1 MKEGTKMK
9 AKNNFFKQLISIMTV
24 LSLLFMVLGIQGNN
38 EVKAATLATLPAP
51 INQIFPDADLAE
63 GIRAVLQK
71 ASVTDVV
78 TQEEL
83 ESITKLVVAG
93 EKVAS
98 IQGIEYLTNLEYLNL
113 NGNQITDISPLSN
126 LVKLTNLYI
135 GTNKIT
141 DISALQ
147 NLTNLR
153 ELYLNEDNISDI
165 SPLANLTK
173 MYSLNL
179 GANHNLSDLSPLSNM
194 TGLNYLTVTESK
206 VKDVTPIAN
215 LTDLYSLSL
224 NYNQIEDISPLAS
237 LTSLHYFTAYVN
249 QITDITPVANMTR
262 LNSLK
267 IGNNKITDLSPLANL
282 SQLTWL
288 EIGTNQIS
296 DINAVKDLTKLKMLN
311 VGSNQ
316 ISDIS
321 VLNNLSQ
328 LNSLFLNNNQLG
340 NEDMEVIGG
349 LTNLTTLFL
358 SQNHITDI
366 RPLASLSKMDSADFA
381 NQVIKKPARN
391 FSKTLSVPNNITSI
405 DGTLVTP
412 KTISNNGTYDA
423 PNVNWSSPS
432 YLPEVRYT
440 FKQDVAVGS
449 TTSSYT
455 GIIIQPLNEPVDY
468 NVTFNID
475 GNTSEV
481 KTVTEEDLI
490 PEPANPT
497 KQGYTFDGW
506 YDAETG
512 GTKWDFTTGQMP
524 ANDLM
529 LYAHFSVNS
538 YQVNFDI
545 DGAVMNEAVVYDTL
559 LNEPTAPTKQ
569 GYTFDGWY
577 DAETGGNKWDFKTM
591 KMPAND
597 VTLYAHFTVSS
608 YQVNFDID
616 GAVTNEAIVYDTLLN
631 EPATP
636 TKQGYTFDGWYDAET
651 GGNKWDFKTMKIPA
665 NDVTLYAHFTINNY
679 QANFDI
685 DGSVTNETITYDTLL
700 NEPTAPTKQG
710 FLFDGWYDAEVGGTK
725 WDFNTMKMPANDIT
739 LYAHFSKETP
749 LIPSPSDE
757 SDSKPTNGSITIN
770 EPSATSM
777 PVQNNNITVT
787 AGENT
792 PELTTAKLPK
802 TGDNNPW
809 QTLFAGIL
817 LSSSA
822 FYIWRKKA

>member
-1 MKEGTKMK
+1 MK

-38 EVKAATLATLPAP
+38 EVKAATLATPPAP

-651 GGNKWDFKTMKIPA
+651 GGNKWDFKTMKMPA

-710 FLFDGWYDAEVGGTK
+710 FLFDGWYDEEVGGTK
-725 WDFNTMKMPANDIT
+725 WDFNTMKMPANDIN

-777 PVQNNNITVT
+777 PAQNNNITVT

>member
-1 MKEGTKMK
+1 MK

-63 GIRAVLQK
+63 GIRVVLQK

-440 FKQDVAVGS
+440 FKQDVVVGS

-490 PEPANPT
+490 PEPAN
-497 KQGYTFDGW
+497 
-506 YDAETG
+506 
-512 GTKWDFTTGQMP
+512 
-524 ANDLM
+524 
-529 LYAHFSVNS
+529 
-538 YQVNFDI
+538 
-545 DGAVMNEAVVYDTL
+545 
-559 LNEPTAPTKQ
+559 PTKQ

-651 GGNKWDFKTMKIPA
+651 GGNKWDFKTMKMPA

-725 WDFNTMKMPANDIT
+725 WDFNTMKMPANDIN

-777 PVQNNNITVT
+777 PAQNNNITVT

>member
-1 MKEGTKMK
+1 MK

-38 EVKAATLATLPAP
+38 EVKAATLATPPAP

-490 PEPANPT
+490 PEPTNPT

-538 YQVNFDI
+538 YQVNFEI

-616 GAVTNEAIVYDTLLN
+616 GAVTNEAIVYDALLN

-651 GGNKWDFKTMKIPA
+651 GGNKWDFKTMKMPA

-685 DGSVTNETITYDTLL
+685 DGAVTNETITYDTLL

-725 WDFNTMKMPANDIT
+725 WDFNTMKMPANDIN

-777 PVQNNNITVT
+777 PAQNNNITVT

>member
-1 MKEGTKMK
+1 MK

-38 EVKAATLATLPAP
+38 EVKAATLATPPAP

-237 LTSLHYFTAYVN
+237 LISLHYFTAYVN

-455 GIIIQPLNEPVDY
+455 GIIIQPLNEPLDY

-651 GGNKWDFKTMKIPA
+651 GGNKWDFKTMKMPA

-725 WDFNTMKMPANDIT
+725 WDFNTMKMPANDIN

-777 PVQNNNITVT
+777 PAQNNNITVT

>member
-1 MKEGTKMK
+1 
-9 AKNNFFKQLISIMTV
+9 
-24 LSLLFMVLGIQGNN
+24 
-38 EVKAATLATLPAP
+38 
-51 INQIFPDADLAE
+51 
-63 GIRAVLQK
+63 
-71 ASVTDVV
+71 
-78 TQEEL
+78 
-83 ESITKLVVAG
+83 
-93 EKVAS
+93 
-98 IQGIEYLTNLEYLNL
+98 
-113 NGNQITDISPLSN
+113 
-126 LVKLTNLYI
+126 
-135 GTNKIT
+135 
-141 DISALQ
+141 
-147 NLTNLR
+147 
-153 ELYLNEDNISDI
+153 
-165 SPLANLTK
+165 
-173 MYSLNL
+173 
-179 GANHNLSDLSPLSNM
+179 
-194 TGLNYLTVTESK
+194 
-206 VKDVTPIAN
+206 
-215 LTDLYSLSL
+215 
-224 NYNQIEDISPLAS
+224 
-237 LTSLHYFTAYVN
+237 
-249 QITDITPVANMTR
+249 
-262 LNSLK
+262 
-267 IGNNKITDLSPLANL
+267 
-282 SQLTWL
+282 L

-490 PEPANPT
+490 PEPTNPT

-616 GAVTNEAIVYDTLLN
+616 GAVTNEAIVYDALLN

-651 GGNKWDFKTMKIPA
+651 GGNKWDFKTMKMPA

-685 DGSVTNETITYDTLL
+685 DGAVTNETITYDTLL

-725 WDFNTMKMPANDIT
+725 WDFNTMKMPANDIN

-777 PVQNNNITVT
+777 PAQNNNITVT

>member
-1 MKEGTKMK
+1 
-9 AKNNFFKQLISIMTV
+9 MTV

>member
-1 MKEGTKMK
+1 
-9 AKNNFFKQLISIMTV
+9 
-24 LSLLFMVLGIQGNN
+24 
-38 EVKAATLATLPAP
+38 
-51 INQIFPDADLAE
+51 
-63 GIRAVLQK
+63 
-71 ASVTDVV
+71 
-78 TQEEL
+78 
-83 ESITKLVVAG
+83 
-93 EKVAS
+93 
-98 IQGIEYLTNLEYLNL
+98 
-113 NGNQITDISPLSN
+113 
-126 LVKLTNLYI
+126 
-135 GTNKIT
+135 
-141 DISALQ
+141 
-147 NLTNLR
+147 
-153 ELYLNEDNISDI
+153 
-165 SPLANLTK
+165 
-173 MYSLNL
+173 
-179 GANHNLSDLSPLSNM
+179 
-194 TGLNYLTVTESK
+194 
-206 VKDVTPIAN
+206 
-215 LTDLYSLSL
+215 
-224 NYNQIEDISPLAS
+224 
-237 LTSLHYFTAYVN
+237 LHYFTAYVN

>member
-1 MKEGTKMK
+1 MK

-591 KMPAND
+591 KIPAND

>member
-1 MKEGTKMK
+1 MK

-490 PEPANPT
+490 PEPTNPT

-529 LYAHFSVNS
+529 LYTHFSVNS

-651 GGNKWDFKTMKIPA
+651 GGNKWDFKTMKMPA

-777 PVQNNNITVT
+777 PAQNNNITVT

>member
-1 MKEGTKMK
+1 
-9 AKNNFFKQLISIMTV
+9 
-24 LSLLFMVLGIQGNN
+24 
-38 EVKAATLATLPAP
+38 
-51 INQIFPDADLAE
+51 
-63 GIRAVLQK
+63 
-71 ASVTDVV
+71 
-78 TQEEL
+78 
-83 ESITKLVVAG
+83 
-93 EKVAS
+93 
-98 IQGIEYLTNLEYLNL
+98 
-113 NGNQITDISPLSN
+113 
-126 LVKLTNLYI
+126 
-135 GTNKIT
+135 
-141 DISALQ
+141 
-147 NLTNLR
+147 
-153 ELYLNEDNISDI
+153 
-165 SPLANLTK
+165 
-173 MYSLNL
+173 
-179 GANHNLSDLSPLSNM
+179 
-194 TGLNYLTVTESK
+194 
-206 VKDVTPIAN
+206 
-215 LTDLYSLSL
+215 
-224 NYNQIEDISPLAS
+224 
-237 LTSLHYFTAYVN
+237 
-249 QITDITPVANMTR
+249 
-262 LNSLK
+262 
-267 IGNNKITDLSPLANL
+267 DLSPLANL

-391 FSKTLSVPNNITSI
+391 FLKTLSVPNNITSI

-455 GIIIQPLNEPVDY
+455 GIIIQPLNEPLDY

-651 GGNKWDFKTMKIPA
+651 GGNKWDFKTMKMPA

-685 DGSVTNETITYDTLL
+685 DGAVTNETITYDTLL

-770 EPSATSM
+770 EPSAISM
-777 PVQNNNITVT
+777 PAQNSNITVT

>member
-1 MKEGTKMK
+1 
-9 AKNNFFKQLISIMTV
+9 
-24 LSLLFMVLGIQGNN
+24 
-38 EVKAATLATLPAP
+38 
-51 INQIFPDADLAE
+51 
-63 GIRAVLQK
+63 
-71 ASVTDVV
+71 
-78 TQEEL
+78 
-83 ESITKLVVAG
+83 
-93 EKVAS
+93 
-98 IQGIEYLTNLEYLNL
+98 
-113 NGNQITDISPLSN
+113 
-126 LVKLTNLYI
+126 
-135 GTNKIT
+135 
-141 DISALQ
+141 
-147 NLTNLR
+147 
-153 ELYLNEDNISDI
+153 
-165 SPLANLTK
+165 
-173 MYSLNL
+173 
-179 GANHNLSDLSPLSNM
+179 LSNM

-391 FSKTLSVPNNITSI
+391 FLKTLSVPNNITSI

-455 GIIIQPLNEPVDY
+455 GIIIQPLNEPLDY

-651 GGNKWDFKTMKIPA
+651 GGNKWDFKTMKMPA

-685 DGSVTNETITYDTLL
+685 DGAVTNETITYDTLL

-770 EPSATSM
+770 EPSAISM
-777 PVQNNNITVT
+777 PAQNSNITVT

>member
-1 MKEGTKMK
+1 MK

-340 NEDMEVIGG
+340 NEGMEVIGG

-440 FKQDVAVGS
+440 FKQDVVVGS

-490 PEPANPT
+490 PEPAN
-497 KQGYTFDGW
+497 
-506 YDAETG
+506 
-512 GTKWDFTTGQMP
+512 
-524 ANDLM
+524 
-529 LYAHFSVNS
+529 
-538 YQVNFDI
+538 
-545 DGAVMNEAVVYDTL
+545 
-559 LNEPTAPTKQ
+559 PTKQ

-651 GGNKWDFKTMKIPA
+651 GGNKWDFKTMKMPA

-725 WDFNTMKMPANDIT
+725 WDFNTMKMPANDIN

-777 PVQNNNITVT
+777 PAQNNNITVT

>member
-1 MKEGTKMK
+1 
-9 AKNNFFKQLISIMTV
+9 
-24 LSLLFMVLGIQGNN
+24 
-38 EVKAATLATLPAP
+38 
-51 INQIFPDADLAE
+51 
-63 GIRAVLQK
+63 
-71 ASVTDVV
+71 
-78 TQEEL
+78 
-83 ESITKLVVAG
+83 
-93 EKVAS
+93 
-98 IQGIEYLTNLEYLNL
+98 
-113 NGNQITDISPLSN
+113 
-126 LVKLTNLYI
+126 
-135 GTNKIT
+135 
-141 DISALQ
+141 
-147 NLTNLR
+147 
-153 ELYLNEDNISDI
+153 
-165 SPLANLTK
+165 
-173 MYSLNL
+173 
-179 GANHNLSDLSPLSNM
+179 
-194 TGLNYLTVTESK
+194 
-206 VKDVTPIAN
+206 
-215 LTDLYSLSL
+215 
-224 NYNQIEDISPLAS
+224 
-237 LTSLHYFTAYVN
+237 
-249 QITDITPVANMTR
+249 VANMTR

-391 FSKTLSVPNNITSI
+391 FLKTLSVPNNITSI

-455 GIIIQPLNEPVDY
+455 GIIIQPLNEPLDY

-651 GGNKWDFKTMKIPA
+651 GGNKWDFKTMKMPA

-685 DGSVTNETITYDTLL
+685 DGAVTNETITYDTLL

-770 EPSATSM
+770 EPSAISM
-777 PVQNNNITVT
+777 PAQNSNITVT

>member
-1 MKEGTKMK
+1 
-9 AKNNFFKQLISIMTV
+9 
-24 LSLLFMVLGIQGNN
+24 
-38 EVKAATLATLPAP
+38 
-51 INQIFPDADLAE
+51 
-63 GIRAVLQK
+63 
-71 ASVTDVV
+71 
-78 TQEEL
+78 
-83 ESITKLVVAG
+83 
-93 EKVAS
+93 
-98 IQGIEYLTNLEYLNL
+98 
-113 NGNQITDISPLSN
+113 
-126 LVKLTNLYI
+126 
-135 GTNKIT
+135 
-141 DISALQ
+141 
-147 NLTNLR
+147 
-153 ELYLNEDNISDI
+153 
-165 SPLANLTK
+165 
-173 MYSLNL
+173 
-179 GANHNLSDLSPLSNM
+179 
-194 TGLNYLTVTESK
+194 
-206 VKDVTPIAN
+206 
-215 LTDLYSLSL
+215 
-224 NYNQIEDISPLAS
+224 
-237 LTSLHYFTAYVN
+237 
-249 QITDITPVANMTR
+249 
-262 LNSLK
+262 
-267 IGNNKITDLSPLANL
+267 DLSPLANL

>member
-1 MKEGTKMK
+1 MK

-38 EVKAATLATLPAP
+38 EVKAATLATPPAP

-328 LNSLFLNNNQLG
+328 LNSLFLNNNQLE

-490 PEPANPT
+490 PEPTNPT

-616 GAVTNEAIVYDTLLN
+616 GAVTNEAIVYDALLN

-651 GGNKWDFKTMKIPA
+651 GGNKWDFKTMKMPA

-685 DGSVTNETITYDTLL
+685 DGAVTNETITYDTLL

-725 WDFNTMKMPANDIT
+725 WDFNTMKMPANDIN

-777 PVQNNNITVT
+777 PAQNNNITVT

>member
-1 MKEGTKMK
+1 
-9 AKNNFFKQLISIMTV
+9 
-24 LSLLFMVLGIQGNN
+24 
-38 EVKAATLATLPAP
+38 
-51 INQIFPDADLAE
+51 
-63 GIRAVLQK
+63 
-71 ASVTDVV
+71 
-78 TQEEL
+78 
-83 ESITKLVVAG
+83 
-93 EKVAS
+93 
-98 IQGIEYLTNLEYLNL
+98 
-113 NGNQITDISPLSN
+113 
-126 LVKLTNLYI
+126 
-135 GTNKIT
+135 
-141 DISALQ
+141 
-147 NLTNLR
+147 R

-391 FSKTLSVPNNITSI
+391 FLKTLSVPNNITSI

-455 GIIIQPLNEPVDY
+455 GIIIQPLNEPLDY

-651 GGNKWDFKTMKIPA
+651 GGNKWDFKTMKMPA

-685 DGSVTNETITYDTLL
+685 DGAVTNETITYDTLL

-770 EPSATSM
+770 EPSAISM
-777 PVQNNNITVT
+777 PAQNSNITVT

>member
-1 MKEGTKMK
+1 M
-9 AKNNFFKQLISIMTV
+9 
-24 LSLLFMVLGIQGNN
+24 
-38 EVKAATLATLPAP
+38 
-51 INQIFPDADLAE
+51 
-63 GIRAVLQK
+63 
-71 ASVTDVV
+71 
-78 TQEEL
+78 
-83 ESITKLVVAG
+83 
-93 EKVAS
+93 
-98 IQGIEYLTNLEYLNL
+98 
-113 NGNQITDISPLSN
+113 
-126 LVKLTNLYI
+126 
-135 GTNKIT
+135 
-141 DISALQ
+141 Q

>member
-1 MKEGTKMK
+1 
-9 AKNNFFKQLISIMTV
+9 
-24 LSLLFMVLGIQGNN
+24 
-38 EVKAATLATLPAP
+38 
-51 INQIFPDADLAE
+51 
-63 GIRAVLQK
+63 
-71 ASVTDVV
+71 
-78 TQEEL
+78 
-83 ESITKLVVAG
+83 
-93 EKVAS
+93 
-98 IQGIEYLTNLEYLNL
+98 
-113 NGNQITDISPLSN
+113 
-126 LVKLTNLYI
+126 
-135 GTNKIT
+135 
-141 DISALQ
+141 
-147 NLTNLR
+147 
-153 ELYLNEDNISDI
+153 
-165 SPLANLTK
+165 
-173 MYSLNL
+173 
-179 GANHNLSDLSPLSNM
+179 
-194 TGLNYLTVTESK
+194 
-206 VKDVTPIAN
+206 
-215 LTDLYSLSL
+215 
-224 NYNQIEDISPLAS
+224 
-237 LTSLHYFTAYVN
+237 
-249 QITDITPVANMTR
+249 
-262 LNSLK
+262 
-267 IGNNKITDLSPLANL
+267 
-282 SQLTWL
+282 WL

-391 FSKTLSVPNNITSI
+391 FLKTLSVPNNITSI

-455 GIIIQPLNEPVDY
+455 GIIIQPLNEPLDY

-651 GGNKWDFKTMKIPA
+651 GGNKWDFKTMKMPA

-685 DGSVTNETITYDTLL
+685 DGAVTNETITYDTLL

-770 EPSATSM
+770 EPSAISM
-777 PVQNNNITVT
+777 PAQNSNITVT

>member
-1 MKEGTKMK
+1 
-9 AKNNFFKQLISIMTV
+9 
-24 LSLLFMVLGIQGNN
+24 
-38 EVKAATLATLPAP
+38 
-51 INQIFPDADLAE
+51 
-63 GIRAVLQK
+63 
-71 ASVTDVV
+71 
-78 TQEEL
+78 
-83 ESITKLVVAG
+83 
-93 EKVAS
+93 
-98 IQGIEYLTNLEYLNL
+98 
-113 NGNQITDISPLSN
+113 
-126 LVKLTNLYI
+126 
-135 GTNKIT
+135 
-141 DISALQ
+141 
-147 NLTNLR
+147 
-153 ELYLNEDNISDI
+153 
-165 SPLANLTK
+165 
-173 MYSLNL
+173 
-179 GANHNLSDLSPLSNM
+179 
-194 TGLNYLTVTESK
+194 
-206 VKDVTPIAN
+206 
-215 LTDLYSLSL
+215 
-224 NYNQIEDISPLAS
+224 
-237 LTSLHYFTAYVN
+237 
-249 QITDITPVANMTR
+249 ITPVANMTR

-391 FSKTLSVPNNITSI
+391 FLKTLSVPNNITSI

-455 GIIIQPLNEPVDY
+455 GIIIQPLNEPLDY

-651 GGNKWDFKTMKIPA
+651 GGNKWDFKTMKMPA

-685 DGSVTNETITYDTLL
+685 DGAVTNETITYDTLL

-770 EPSATSM
+770 EPSAISM
-777 PVQNNNITVT
+777 PAQNSNITVT

>member
-1 MKEGTKMK
+1 MK

-38 EVKAATLATLPAP
+38 EVKAATLATPPAP

-440 FKQDVAVGS
+440 FKQDVVVGS

-559 LNEPTAPTKQ
+559 FNEPTAPTKQ

-651 GGNKWDFKTMKIPA
+651 GGNKWDFKTMKMPA

-725 WDFNTMKMPANDIT
+725 WDFNTMKMPANDIN

-777 PVQNNNITVT
+777 PAQNNNITVT

>member
-1 MKEGTKMK
+1 MK

-38 EVKAATLATLPAP
+38 EVKAATLATPPAP

-126 LVKLTNLYI
+126 LVELTNLYI

-440 FKQDVAVGS
+440 FKQDVVVGS

-651 GGNKWDFKTMKIPA
+651 GGNKWDFKTMKMPA

-725 WDFNTMKMPANDIT
+725 WDFNTMKMPANDIN

-777 PVQNNNITVT
+777 PAQNNNITVT

>member
-1 MKEGTKMK
+1 MK

-179 GANHNLSDLSPLSNM
+179 GANHNLSNLSPLSNM

>member
-1 MKEGTKMK
+1 
-9 AKNNFFKQLISIMTV
+9 MTV

-38 EVKAATLATLPAP
+38 EVKAATLATPPAP

-651 GGNKWDFKTMKIPA
+651 GGNKWDFKTMKMPA

-725 WDFNTMKMPANDIT
+725 WDFNTMKMPANDIN

-777 PVQNNNITVT
+777 PAQNNNITVT

>member
-1 MKEGTKMK
+1 
-9 AKNNFFKQLISIMTV
+9 
-24 LSLLFMVLGIQGNN
+24 
-38 EVKAATLATLPAP
+38 
-51 INQIFPDADLAE
+51 
-63 GIRAVLQK
+63 
-71 ASVTDVV
+71 
-78 TQEEL
+78 
-83 ESITKLVVAG
+83 
-93 EKVAS
+93 
-98 IQGIEYLTNLEYLNL
+98 
-113 NGNQITDISPLSN
+113 
-126 LVKLTNLYI
+126 
-135 GTNKIT
+135 
-141 DISALQ
+141 
-147 NLTNLR
+147 

-651 GGNKWDFKTMKIPA
+651 GGNKWDFKTMKMPA
-665 NDVTLYAHFTINNY
+665 KDVTLYAHFTINNY

-777 PVQNNNITVT
+777 PAQNNNITVT

>member
-1 MKEGTKMK
+1 
-9 AKNNFFKQLISIMTV
+9 
-24 LSLLFMVLGIQGNN
+24 
-38 EVKAATLATLPAP
+38 
-51 INQIFPDADLAE
+51 
-63 GIRAVLQK
+63 
-71 ASVTDVV
+71 
-78 TQEEL
+78 
-83 ESITKLVVAG
+83 
-93 EKVAS
+93 
-98 IQGIEYLTNLEYLNL
+98 
-113 NGNQITDISPLSN
+113 
-126 LVKLTNLYI
+126 
-135 GTNKIT
+135 
-141 DISALQ
+141 
-147 NLTNLR
+147 
-153 ELYLNEDNISDI
+153 
-165 SPLANLTK
+165 
-173 MYSLNL
+173 
-179 GANHNLSDLSPLSNM
+179 
-194 TGLNYLTVTESK
+194 
-206 VKDVTPIAN
+206 
-215 LTDLYSLSL
+215 
-224 NYNQIEDISPLAS
+224 
-237 LTSLHYFTAYVN
+237 
-249 QITDITPVANMTR
+249 
-262 LNSLK
+262 
-267 IGNNKITDLSPLANL
+267 
-282 SQLTWL
+282 L
-288 EIGTNQIS
+288 EIVTNQIS
-296 DINAVKDLTKLKMLN
+296 DIIAVKALTKLKTVN
-311 VGSNQ
+311 VGSNE

>member
-1 MKEGTKMK
+1 
-9 AKNNFFKQLISIMTV
+9 MTV

-38 EVKAATLATLPAP
+38 EVKAATLATPPAP

-340 NEDMEVIGG
+340 NEDMEVIDG

-651 GGNKWDFKTMKIPA
+651 GGNKWDFKTMKMPA

-777 PVQNNNITVT
+777 PAQNNNITVT

>member
-1 MKEGTKMK
+1 MK

-38 EVKAATLATLPAP
+38 EVKAATLATPPAP

-490 PEPANPT
+490 PEPTNPT
-497 KQGYTFDGW
+497 KQGYTFDVW

-616 GAVTNEAIVYDTLLN
+616 GAVTNEAIVYDALLN

-651 GGNKWDFKTMKIPA
+651 GGNKWDFKTMKMPA

-685 DGSVTNETITYDTLL
+685 DGAVTNETITYDTLL

-725 WDFNTMKMPANDIT
+725 WDFNTMKMPANDIN

-777 PVQNNNITVT
+777 PAQNNNITVT

>member
-1 MKEGTKMK
+1 MK

-440 FKQDVAVGS
+440 FKQDVVVGS

-455 GIIIQPLNEPVDY
+455 GIIIQPLNEPVYY

-490 PEPANPT
+490 PEPAN
-497 KQGYTFDGW
+497 
-506 YDAETG
+506 
-512 GTKWDFTTGQMP
+512 
-524 ANDLM
+524 
-529 LYAHFSVNS
+529 
-538 YQVNFDI
+538 
-545 DGAVMNEAVVYDTL
+545 
-559 LNEPTAPTKQ
+559 PTKQ

-651 GGNKWDFKTMKIPA
+651 GGNKWDFKTMKMPA

-725 WDFNTMKMPANDIT
+725 WDFNTMKMPANDIN

-777 PVQNNNITVT
+777 PAQNNNITVT

>member
-1 MKEGTKMK
+1 
-9 AKNNFFKQLISIMTV
+9 
-24 LSLLFMVLGIQGNN
+24 
-38 EVKAATLATLPAP
+38 
-51 INQIFPDADLAE
+51 
-63 GIRAVLQK
+63 
-71 ASVTDVV
+71 
-78 TQEEL
+78 
-83 ESITKLVVAG
+83 
-93 EKVAS
+93 
-98 IQGIEYLTNLEYLNL
+98 
-113 NGNQITDISPLSN
+113 
-126 LVKLTNLYI
+126 
-135 GTNKIT
+135 
-141 DISALQ
+141 
-147 NLTNLR
+147 
-153 ELYLNEDNISDI
+153 
-165 SPLANLTK
+165 
-173 MYSLNL
+173 
-179 GANHNLSDLSPLSNM
+179 
-194 TGLNYLTVTESK
+194 
-206 VKDVTPIAN
+206 
-215 LTDLYSLSL
+215 
-224 NYNQIEDISPLAS
+224 AS

-440 FKQDVAVGS
+440 FKQDVVVGS

-651 GGNKWDFKTMKIPA
+651 GGNKWDFKTMKMPA

-725 WDFNTMKMPANDIT
+725 WDFNTMKMPANDIN

-777 PVQNNNITVT
+777 PAQNNNITVT

>member
-1 MKEGTKMK
+1 MK

-38 EVKAATLATLPAP
+38 EVKAATLATPPAP

-490 PEPANPT
+490 PEPTNPT

-616 GAVTNEAIVYDTLLN
+616 GAVTNEAIVYDALLN

-651 GGNKWDFKTMKIPA
+651 GGNKWDFKTMKMPA

-685 DGSVTNETITYDTLL
+685 DGAVTNETITYDTLL
-700 NEPTAPTKQG
+700 NEPTAPTKQS

-725 WDFNTMKMPANDIT
+725 WDFNTMKMPANDIN

-777 PVQNNNITVT
+777 PAQNNNITVT

>member
-1 MKEGTKMK
+1 MK

-179 GANHNLSDLSPLSNM
+179 GANHNLSDLSPLSSM

>member
-1 MKEGTKMK
+1 
-9 AKNNFFKQLISIMTV
+9 
-24 LSLLFMVLGIQGNN
+24 
-38 EVKAATLATLPAP
+38 
-51 INQIFPDADLAE
+51 
-63 GIRAVLQK
+63 
-71 ASVTDVV
+71 
-78 TQEEL
+78 
-83 ESITKLVVAG
+83 
-93 EKVAS
+93 
-98 IQGIEYLTNLEYLNL
+98 
-113 NGNQITDISPLSN
+113 
-126 LVKLTNLYI
+126 
-135 GTNKIT
+135 
-141 DISALQ
+141 
-147 NLTNLR
+147 
-153 ELYLNEDNISDI
+153 
-165 SPLANLTK
+165 
-173 MYSLNL
+173 
-179 GANHNLSDLSPLSNM
+179 
-194 TGLNYLTVTESK
+194 
-206 VKDVTPIAN
+206 
-215 LTDLYSLSL
+215 
-224 NYNQIEDISPLAS
+224 
-237 LTSLHYFTAYVN
+237 
-249 QITDITPVANMTR
+249 
-262 LNSLK
+262 
-267 IGNNKITDLSPLANL
+267 PLANL

-490 PEPANPT
+490 PEPTNPT

-616 GAVTNEAIVYDTLLN
+616 GAVTNEAIVYDALLN

-651 GGNKWDFKTMKIPA
+651 GGNKWDFKTMKMPA

-685 DGSVTNETITYDTLL
+685 DGAVTNETITYDTLL

-725 WDFNTMKMPANDIT
+725 WDFNTMKMPANDIN

-777 PVQNNNITVT
+777 PAQNNNITVT

>member
-1 MKEGTKMK
+1 
-9 AKNNFFKQLISIMTV
+9 
-24 LSLLFMVLGIQGNN
+24 
-38 EVKAATLATLPAP
+38 
-51 INQIFPDADLAE
+51 
-63 GIRAVLQK
+63 
-71 ASVTDVV
+71 
-78 TQEEL
+78 
-83 ESITKLVVAG
+83 
-93 EKVAS
+93 
-98 IQGIEYLTNLEYLNL
+98 
-113 NGNQITDISPLSN
+113 
-126 LVKLTNLYI
+126 
-135 GTNKIT
+135 
-141 DISALQ
+141 
-147 NLTNLR
+147 
-153 ELYLNEDNISDI
+153 
-165 SPLANLTK
+165 ANLTK

-490 PEPANPT
+490 PEPTNPT

-616 GAVTNEAIVYDTLLN
+616 GAVTNEAIVYDALLN

-651 GGNKWDFKTMKIPA
+651 GGNKWDFKTMKMPA

-685 DGSVTNETITYDTLL
+685 DGAVTNETITYDTLL

-725 WDFNTMKMPANDIT
+725 WDFNTMKMPANDIN

-777 PVQNNNITVT
+777 PAQNNNITVT

>member
-1 MKEGTKMK
+1 
-9 AKNNFFKQLISIMTV
+9 
-24 LSLLFMVLGIQGNN
+24 
-38 EVKAATLATLPAP
+38 
-51 INQIFPDADLAE
+51 
-63 GIRAVLQK
+63 
-71 ASVTDVV
+71 
-78 TQEEL
+78 
-83 ESITKLVVAG
+83 
-93 EKVAS
+93 
-98 IQGIEYLTNLEYLNL
+98 
-113 NGNQITDISPLSN
+113 
-126 LVKLTNLYI
+126 
-135 GTNKIT
+135 
-141 DISALQ
+141 
-147 NLTNLR
+147 
-153 ELYLNEDNISDI
+153 
-165 SPLANLTK
+165 
-173 MYSLNL
+173 
-179 GANHNLSDLSPLSNM
+179 
-194 TGLNYLTVTESK
+194 
-206 VKDVTPIAN
+206 
-215 LTDLYSLSL
+215 
-224 NYNQIEDISPLAS
+224 
-237 LTSLHYFTAYVN
+237 
-249 QITDITPVANMTR
+249 R

>member
-1 MKEGTKMK
+1 MK

-38 EVKAATLATLPAP
+38 EVKAATLATPPAP

-206 VKDVTPIAN
+206 AKDVTPIAN

-651 GGNKWDFKTMKIPA
+651 GGNKWDFKTMKMPA

-685 DGSVTNETITYDTLL
+685 DGAVTNETITYDTLL

-725 WDFNTMKMPANDIT
+725 WDFNTMKMPANDIN

-777 PVQNNNITVT
+777 PAQNNNITVT

>member
-1 MKEGTKMK
+1 
-9 AKNNFFKQLISIMTV
+9 
-24 LSLLFMVLGIQGNN
+24 
-38 EVKAATLATLPAP
+38 
-51 INQIFPDADLAE
+51 
-63 GIRAVLQK
+63 
-71 ASVTDVV
+71 
-78 TQEEL
+78 
-83 ESITKLVVAG
+83 
-93 EKVAS
+93 
-98 IQGIEYLTNLEYLNL
+98 
-113 NGNQITDISPLSN
+113 
-126 LVKLTNLYI
+126 
-135 GTNKIT
+135 
-141 DISALQ
+141 
-147 NLTNLR
+147 
-153 ELYLNEDNISDI
+153 
-165 SPLANLTK
+165 
-173 MYSLNL
+173 
-179 GANHNLSDLSPLSNM
+179 
-194 TGLNYLTVTESK
+194 
-206 VKDVTPIAN
+206 
-215 LTDLYSLSL
+215 
-224 NYNQIEDISPLAS
+224 
-237 LTSLHYFTAYVN
+237 
-249 QITDITPVANMTR
+249 
-262 LNSLK
+262 K

>member
-1 MKEGTKMK
+1 
-9 AKNNFFKQLISIMTV
+9 
-24 LSLLFMVLGIQGNN
+24 
-38 EVKAATLATLPAP
+38 
-51 INQIFPDADLAE
+51 
-63 GIRAVLQK
+63 
-71 ASVTDVV
+71 
-78 TQEEL
+78 
-83 ESITKLVVAG
+83 
-93 EKVAS
+93 
-98 IQGIEYLTNLEYLNL
+98 
-113 NGNQITDISPLSN
+113 
-126 LVKLTNLYI
+126 
-135 GTNKIT
+135 
-141 DISALQ
+141 
-147 NLTNLR
+147 
-153 ELYLNEDNISDI
+153 
-165 SPLANLTK
+165 
-173 MYSLNL
+173 
-179 GANHNLSDLSPLSNM
+179 
-194 TGLNYLTVTESK
+194 VTESK

-490 PEPANPT
+490 PEPTNPT

-616 GAVTNEAIVYDTLLN
+616 GAVTNEAIVYDALLN

-651 GGNKWDFKTMKIPA
+651 GGNKWDFKTMKMPA

-685 DGSVTNETITYDTLL
+685 DGAVTNETITYDTLL

-725 WDFNTMKMPANDIT
+725 WDFNTMKMPANDIN

-777 PVQNNNITVT
+777 PAQNNNITVT

>member
-1 MKEGTKMK
+1 MK

-38 EVKAATLATLPAP
+38 EVKAATLATPPAP

-490 PEPANPT
+490 PEPTNPT

-559 LNEPTAPTKQ
+559 LNEPTPPTKQ

-616 GAVTNEAIVYDTLLN
+616 GAVTNEAIVYDALLN

-651 GGNKWDFKTMKIPA
+651 GGNKWDFKTMKMPA

-685 DGSVTNETITYDTLL
+685 DGAVTNETITYDTLL

-725 WDFNTMKMPANDIT
+725 WDFNTMKMPANDIN

-777 PVQNNNITVT
+777 PAQNNNITVT

>member
-1 MKEGTKMK
+1 
-9 AKNNFFKQLISIMTV
+9 
-24 LSLLFMVLGIQGNN
+24 
-38 EVKAATLATLPAP
+38 
-51 INQIFPDADLAE
+51 
-63 GIRAVLQK
+63 
-71 ASVTDVV
+71 
-78 TQEEL
+78 
-83 ESITKLVVAG
+83 
-93 EKVAS
+93 
-98 IQGIEYLTNLEYLNL
+98 
-113 NGNQITDISPLSN
+113 
-126 LVKLTNLYI
+126 
-135 GTNKIT
+135 NKIT

>member
-1 MKEGTKMK
+1 MK

-38 EVKAATLATLPAP
+38 EVKAATLATPPAP

-616 GAVTNEAIVYDTLLN
+616 GAVTNE
-631 EPATP
+631 
-636 TKQGYTFDGWYDAET
+636 
-651 GGNKWDFKTMKIPA
+651 
-665 NDVTLYAHFTINNY
+665 
-679 QANFDI
+679 
-685 DGSVTNETITYDTLL
+685 TITYDTLL

-725 WDFNTMKMPANDIT
+725 WDFNTMKMPANDIN

-777 PVQNNNITVT
+777 PAQNNNITVT